1 MSVTRI
7 ANRYAKSL
15 MDLAI
20 ERGEL
25 DVVLKDVEDFKKV
38 SENRDFE
45 LLLKSPIVNTD
56 KKQDIFNALF
66 SERYNKTTKA
76 FLDIL
81 LRKSRESY
89 LTEIADSFIAQYKNL
104 QRISSITL
112 TTASSLSE
120 EKIGSI
126 KSKLLASPATMDNV
140 DIQVKVDP
148 ELIGGFVIEF
158 DDKLYDSSV
167 AHKLSQLRK
176 EFSDNEYVAKM

>member
-25 DVVLKDVEDFKKV
+25 DAVLADVEDFKKV

-45 LLLKSPIVNTD
+45 LLLKSPIVSPD
-56 KKQDIFNALF
+56 KKQNIFDALF
-66 SERYNKTTKA
+66 EERYNKTTKA

-81 LRKSRESY
+81 IKKSREYY
-89 LTEIADSFIAQYKNL
+89 LADIADSFVKQYKDMK
-104 QRISSITL
+104 RISSITL
-112 TTASSLSE
+112 TTAGELSE
-120 EKIGSI
+120 AKLNDI
-126 KSKLLASPATMDNV
+126 KAKLLASKATMDNV
-140 DIQVKVDP
+140 DIQVQVDP
-148 ELIGGFVIEF
+148 AIIGGFVIEF

-167 AHKLSQLRK
+167 AHQLNLLRK
-176 EFSDNEYVAKM
+176 EFSDNEYVAKL

>member
-1 MSVTRI
+1 MSVSRI

-25 DVVLKDVEDFKKV
+25 DSVLADVKDFKGAC
-38 SENRDFE
+38 ENRDFE
-45 LLLKSPIVNTD
+45 LLLKSPIVNKD

-81 LRKSRESY
+81 LNKSRESY
-89 LTEIADSFIAQYKNL
+89 LAPIADAFITQYKAN
-104 QRISSITL
+104 QKISSITL
-112 TTASSLSE
+112 TTAQEMSE
-120 EKIGSI
+120 EKLNAI
-126 KSKLLASPATMDNV
+126 KAKLSQSENTKDNLE
-140 DIQVKVDP
+140 INVKVDP
-148 ELIGGFVIEF
+148 AIIGGFIIEF

-167 AHKLSQLRK
+167 AHSLELLRK
-176 EFSDNEYVAKM
+176 EFSDNEYVAKL